1 MKRDAICLPA
11 AHAGEPSPSTTSEWV
26 NPGLALRGWLAFR
39 RLPPSIMICWVL
51 LVAFTLTAV
60 FAPWMTPQD
69 PDATQIMA
77 KLNPPF
83 FLEGYD
89 GTHLLGT
96 DQLGRDL
103 LSRCVYGVRVSVGI
117 ALLGLVVGC
126 LIGTTLGIMSGLIGG
141 LVDRVIMMLVD
152 VFITVP
158 FLLLV
163 LVGIAAFGTDTLVLV
178 ALIGLARWESYA
190 RIVRGQVLQV
200 REMPFVEASRALG
213 ADTLWIAVRH
223 VLPNIAS
230 PLLVLLTL
238 NFPSILLLESS
249 LSFLGIGVQP
259 PTASL
264 GRMVGDGR
272 DHLIFAWWVAV
283 APAMVIVAITFVV
296 QMLGDWLRDVL
307 DVRIDD

>member
-1 MKRDAICLPA
+1 MSLANTISDTTGAGPGVDTSHTLRHRLAWRHMPA
-11 AHAGEPSPSTTSEWV
+11 TIRCCVVLAV
-26 NPGLALRGWLAFR
+26 LLALAAL
-39 RLPPSIMICWVL
+39 
-51 LVAFTLTAV
+51 
-60 FAPWMTPQD
+60 FAPWVAPHD
-69 PDATQIMA
+69 PVQTQILL
-77 KLNPPF
+77 KLRAP
-83 FLEGYD
+83 LGMEGYES
-89 GTHLLGT
+89 GHWLGT

-103 LSRCVYGVRVSVGI
+103 LSRCIHGIRVSVGI
-117 ALLGLVVGC
+117 ALLGLVVSA
-126 LIGTTLGIMSGLIGG
+126 LVGTTAGLLAGLLGGW
-141 LVDRVIMMLVD
+141 VDRVVMMVVD

-163 LVGIAAFGTDTLVLV
+163 LVGIAAFGSDIPVLILLV
-178 ALIGLARWESYA
+178 GLARWETYA

-200 REMPFVEASRALG
+200 REMPFIEAARALG
-213 ADTLWIAVRH
+213 ATTPFIAWRH

-230 PLLVLLTL
+230 PLIVLLTL

-283 APAMVIVAITFVV
+283 APAAVIVTITFIV

-307 DVRIDD
+307 DVKVDD

>member
-1 MKRDAICLPA
+1 MNHAAQPPLEATAAGTDAVQTLRHRLA
-11 AHAGEPSPSTTSEWV
+11 WRRM
-26 NPGLALRGWLAFR
+26 PGLIKGCVMVGMLLALAAL
-39 RLPPSIMICWVL
+39 
-51 LVAFTLTAV
+51 
-60 FAPWMTPQD
+60 FAPWVAPHD
-69 PDATQIMA
+69 PVQTQILL
-77 KLNPPF
+77 KLKAPIGM
-83 FLEGYD
+83 EGYEA
-89 GTHLLGT
+89 GHWLGT

-103 LSRCVYGVRVSVGI
+103 LSRCMHGIRVSVGI
-117 ALLGLVVGC
+117 ALLGLIVSAVVGTAAG
-126 LIGTTLGIMSGLIGG
+126 LVAGLLGGW
-141 LVDRVIMMLVD
+141 VDRVVMMVVD

-163 LVGIAAFGTDTLVLV
+163 LVGIAAFGSDIPVLILLV
-178 ALIGLARWESYA
+178 GLARWETYA

-200 REMPFVEASRALG
+200 REMPYIEAARALG
-213 ADTLWIAVRH
+213 ATTPFIALRH

-230 PLLVLLTL
+230 PLIVLVTL

-272 DHLIFAWWVAV
+272 DHLIFAWWLAV
-283 APAMVIVAITFVV
+283 APAAVIVAITFIV

-307 DVRIDD
+307 DVKVDD

>member
-1 MKRDAICLPA
+1 MPALIRGCLIVGGLLAMA
-11 AHAGEPSPSTTSEWV
+11 A
-26 NPGLALRGWLAFR
+26 
-39 RLPPSIMICWVL
+39 L
-51 LVAFTLTAV
+51 L
-60 FAPWMTPQD
+60 APWVAPHD
-69 PDATQIMA
+69 PVQTQILL
-77 KLNPPF
+77 KLRAPLG
-83 FLEGYD
+83 LEGYES
-89 GTHLLGT
+89 GYWLGT

-103 LSRCVYGVRVSVGI
+103 LSRCIHGIRVSVGI
-117 ALLGLVVGC
+117 AALGLVVSAVV
-126 LIGTTLGIMSGLIGG
+126 GTLAGLVSGLVGG
-141 LVDRVIMMLVD
+141 WVDRVVMMVVD

-163 LVGIAAFGTDTLVLV
+163 LVGIAVFGSDIPVLILLV
-178 ALIGLARWESYA
+178 GLARWETYA

-200 REMPFVEASRALG
+200 REMPFIEASRALG
-213 ADTLWIAVRH
+213 ASTTWIAFAH

-230 PLLVLLTL
+230 PLIVLLTL

-283 APAMVIVAITFVV
+283 APAMVIVAITFIV

-307 DVRIDD
+307 DVKVDD

>member
-1 MKRDAICLPA
+1 MPSRIKGCVIA
-11 AHAGEPSPSTTSEWV
+11 AA
-26 NPGLALRGWLAFR
+26 
-39 RLPPSIMICWVL
+39 VL
-51 LVAFTLTAV
+51 LLAALL
-60 FAPWMTPQD
+60 APWVAPHD
-69 PDATQIMA
+69 PVATQILL
-77 KLNPPF
+77 KLKAPIG
-83 FLEGYD
+83 LEGYEA
-89 GTHLLGT
+89 GYWLGT

-103 LSRCVYGVRVSVGI
+103 LSRCIHGIRVSVGI
-117 ALLGLVVGC
+117 ALLGLVVSAVV
-126 LIGTTLGIMSGLIGG
+126 GTSAG
-141 LVDRVIMMLVD
+141 LVAGLLGGWVDRAVMMLVD

-163 LVGIAAFGTDTLVLV
+163 LVGIAVFGSDIPVLVL
-178 ALIGLARWESYA
+178 LIGLARWESYA

-200 REMPFVEASRALG
+200 REMPYIEAARALG
-213 ADTLWIAVRH
+213 ASTRFIALRH

-230 PLLVLLTL
+230 PLIVLLTL

-283 APAMVIVAITFVV
+283 APALVIVAITCIV
-296 QMLGDWLRDVL
+296 QMVGDWLRDVL
-307 DVRIDD
+307 DVKVDD

>member
-1 MKRDAICLPA
+1 MSAAVSSLDAA
-11 AHAGEPSPSTTSEWV
+11 RADTASS
-26 NPGLALRGWLAFR
+26 LRRRLAFGR
-39 RLPPSIMICWVL
+39 MPWSIRACVIVGL
-51 LVAFTLTAV
+51 LLAAAAV
-60 FAPWMTPQD
+60 FAPWVAPHD
-69 PDATQIMA
+69 PVATQILN
-77 KLNPPF
+77 KLKAPIG
-83 FLEGYD
+83 LEGHSP
-89 GTHLLGT
+89 GHLLGT

-103 LSRCVYGVRVSVGI
+103 LSRCIHGIRVSVGI
-117 ALLGLVVGC
+117 ALLGLLVSAVVG
-126 LIGTTLGIMSGLIGG
+126 TLAGLVSGLAGG
-141 LVDRVIMMLVD
+141 VVDRLIMMVVD

-163 LVGIAAFGTDTLVLV
+163 LVGIAAFGSDIPVLILLV
-178 ALIGLARWESYA
+178 GLARWETYA

-200 REMPFVEASRALG
+200 KEMPFIEASRALG
-213 ADTLWIAVRH
+213 ASTSRIALRH

-230 PLLVLLTL
+230 PLIVLMTL

-283 APAMVIVAITFVV
+283 APAAVIVAITFIV

-307 DVRIDD
+307 DVRLDD

>member
-1 MKRDAICLPA
+1 VSADAGTA
-11 AHAGEPSPSTTSEWV
+11 RTAEAGEAGVGADALRRRLGWRRMPITIRACLV
-26 NPGLALRGWLAFR
+26 MGLLLALG
-39 RLPPSIMICWVL
+39 
-51 LVAFTLTAV
+51 AV
-60 FAPWMTPQD
+60 FAPWVVPHD
-69 PDATQIMA
+69 PVATSILE
-77 KLNPPF
+77 KLRPPF

-89 GTHLLGT
+89 GSHWLGT

-103 LSRCVYGVRVSVGI
+103 FSRCLHGIRVSVGI
-117 ALLGLVVGC
+117 ALLGLVVSAVV
-126 LIGTTLGIMSGLIGG
+126 GTAAG
-141 LVDRVIMMLVD
+141 LVAGLLGGWVDRLVMMVVD

-163 LVGIAAFGTDTLVLV
+163 LVGIAVFGSDIPVLILLV
-178 ALIGLARWESYA
+178 GLARWESYA

-200 REMPFVEASRALG
+200 REMPFIEASRSLG
-213 ADTLWIAVRH
+213 ASTGWIALRH

-230 PLLVLLTL
+230 PLIVLLTL

-283 APAMVIVAITFVV
+283 APALVIVTITFIV
-296 QMLGDWLRDVL
+296 QMVGDWLRDVL
-307 DVRIDD
+307 DVRVDD

>member
-1 MKRDAICLPA
+1 MSAAALDVSRRRLAWRRMPTTIRTCL
-11 AHAGEPSPSTTSEWV
+11 V
-26 NPGLALRGWLAFR
+26 VGLALALA
-39 RLPPSIMICWVL
+39 
-51 LVAFTLTAV
+51 AV
-60 FAPWMTPQD
+60 FAPWVAPHD
-69 PDATQIMA
+69 PVATSILE
-77 KLNPPF
+77 KLKPPF

-89 GTHLLGT
+89 GSHWLGT

-103 LSRCVYGVRVSVGI
+103 LSRCLHGIRVSVGI
-117 ALLGLVVGC
+117 ALLGLVVSAVV
-126 LIGTTLGIMSGLIGG
+126 GTAAG
-141 LVDRVIMMLVD
+141 LVAGLLGGWVDRIVMMVVD

-163 LVGIAAFGTDTLVLV
+163 LVGIAAFGSDIHVLILLV
-178 ALIGLARWESYA
+178 GLARWETYA

-200 REMPFVEASRALG
+200 REMPFIEASRSLG
-213 ADTLWIAVRH
+213 ASTAWIALRH

-230 PLLVLLTL
+230 PLIVLLTL

-283 APAMVIVAITFVV
+283 APAMVIVTITFIV
-296 QMLGDWLRDVL
+296 QMVGDWLRDVL
-307 DVRIDD
+307 DVRVDD

>member
-1 MKRDAICLPA
+1 MPLTIRAC
-11 AHAGEPSPSTTSEWV
+11 
-26 NPGLALRGWLAFR
+26 LALGLLLA
-39 RLPPSIMICWVL
+39 LG
-51 LVAFTLTAV
+51 AV
-60 FAPWMTPQD
+60 FAPWVAPHD
-69 PDATQIMA
+69 PVATSILE
-77 KLNPPF
+77 KLKPPF

-89 GTHLLGT
+89 GTHWLGT

-103 LSRCVYGVRVSVGI
+103 YSRCLHGIRVSVGI
-117 ALLGLVVGC
+117 ALLGLVVSAVV
-126 LIGTTLGIMSGLIGG
+126 GTAAG
-141 LVDRVIMMLVD
+141 LVAGLLGGWVDRLVMMVVD

-163 LVGIAAFGTDTLVLV
+163 LVGIAAFGSDIPVLILLV
-178 ALIGLARWESYA
+178 GLARWESYA

-200 REMPFVEASRALG
+200 REMPFIEASRSLG
-213 ADTLWIAVRH
+213 ASTTWIALRH

-230 PLLVLLTL
+230 PLIVLLTL

-283 APAMVIVAITFVV
+283 APAMVIVTITFIV
-296 QMLGDWLRDVL
+296 QMVGDWLRDVL
-307 DVRIDD
+307 DVRVDD

>member
-1 MKRDAICLPA
+1 MSTAANTVAEQATPTASSGDADPGFSLRRRLAWRGMPA
-11 AHAGEPSPSTTSEWV
+11 VIQGCIV
-26 NPGLALRGWLAFR
+26 VGVLLALAA
-39 RLPPSIMICWVL
+39 I
-51 LVAFTLTAV
+51 
-60 FAPWMTPQD
+60 FAPWVAPYD
-69 PDATQIMA
+69 PVQTQILL
-77 KLNPPF
+77 KLKAP
-83 FLEGYD
+83 LGMEGYEA
-89 GTHLLGT
+89 GHWLGT

-103 LSRCVYGVRVSVGI
+103 LSRCIHGIRVSVGI
-117 ALLGLVVGC
+117 ALLGLLVSAFVG
-126 LIGTTLGIMSGLIGG
+126 TLAGLVSGLVGG
-141 LVDRVIMMLVD
+141 WVDRVIMMVVD

-158 FLLLV
+158 LLLLV
-163 LVGIAAFGTDTLVLV
+163 LVGIAVFGSDIPVLILLV
-178 ALIGLARWESYA
+178 GLARWESYA

-200 REMPFVEASRALG
+200 REMPFIEASRALG
-213 ADTLWIAVRH
+213 ASTPWIAVKH

-230 PLLVLLTL
+230 PLIVLLTL

-283 APAMVIVAITFVV
+283 APAAVIVTITFIV

-307 DVRIDD
+307 DVRVDD